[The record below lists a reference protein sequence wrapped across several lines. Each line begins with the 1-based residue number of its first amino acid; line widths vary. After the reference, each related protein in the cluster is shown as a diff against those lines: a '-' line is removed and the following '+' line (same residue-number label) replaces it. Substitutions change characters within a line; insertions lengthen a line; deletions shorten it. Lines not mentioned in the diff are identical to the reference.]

1 MNFIKKKLF
10 QMIQTFTYSRKALNQ
25 MKRNLFLAAI
35 LFAINTAAFGQ
46 LTLQAN
52 LPAAGFIQKGQLW
65 NILVVN
71 NSGANYDCKLNL
83 SLKDRITGQEV
94 LTAATGFFKI
104 SAGALQLNEN
114 NLNPIQY
121 NHISSGIDT
130 KLQGL
135 LPVGSY
141 TACYTLTEASGK
153 VEFAENCFEF
163 DVEPLSPPLLAFPA
177 DSSQSD
183 AQPLQFIWMPPTP
196 AGMFNRLHYEIL
208 ITQINENQKADEA
221 IQQNVPFY
229 NEAGL
234 LNNTLNYSGNNLSF
248 EKDKWYAWQ
257 IIALDDNSYA
267 AKSETWV
274 FKVGSPSVKKML
286 VNQSP
291 FLKMKKKGQTTF
303 GAEKGLAP
311 NGILKLSFVNETTDS
326 VATILITDLNGGKQS
341 AGFKTAL
348 HGGENLV
355 QYDVSK
361 KLRLKEGVIYKA
373 QIINSRKEVWEILF
387 EIHFYKKQ

>member
-1 MNFIKKKLF
+1 MKPNF
-10 QMIQTFTYSRKALNQ
+10 TDRRKVLDQ
-25 MKRNLFLAAI
+25 MKRIFLFVAI
-35 LFAINTAAFGQ
+35 LFAFNTEAISQ

-71 NSGANYDCKLNL
+71 NSVANYDCKLNL

-121 NHISSGIDT
+121 NYISSGIDT

-135 LPVGSY
+135 LPVGAY

-208 ITQINENQKADEA
+208 ITQINQDQKADEA
-221 IQQNVPFY
+221 LQQNIPFY
-229 NEAGL
+229 TEGGL
-234 LNNTLNYSGNNLSF
+234 MNNTLNYSGNNVNF

-257 IIALDDNSYA
+257 IIARDDNTYA
-267 AKSETWV
+267 AKSEAWV
-274 FKVGSPSVKKML
+274 FRVGSPSVEKII
-286 VNQSP
+286 VNQAP
-291 FLKMKKKGQTTF
+291 FLKMKKNNP
-303 GAEKGLAP
+303 EKGMAP
-311 NGILKLSFVNETTDS
+311 NGILKLSYVNETTDS
-326 VATILITDLNGGKQS
+326 FATISITDLNGDKQS
-341 AGFKTAL
+341 LQFKTPL
-348 HGGENLV
+348 HAGENLV
-355 QYDVSK
+355 QCDVSK
-361 KLRLKEGVIYKA
+361 KLRLKEGTIYKA
-373 QIINSRKEVWEILF
+373 QIINSRKEVWTILF
-387 EIHFYKKQ
+387 EIHFYKDNAEQKN

>member
-1 MNFIKKKLF
+1 MKPNF
-10 QMIQTFTYSRKALNQ
+10 TDRRKVLDQ
-25 MKRNLFLAAI
+25 MKRIFLFVAI
-35 LFAINTAAFGQ
+35 LFAFNTEAISQ

-71 NSGANYDCKLNL
+71 NSAANYDCKLNL

-121 NHISSGIDT
+121 NYISSGIDT

-135 LPVGSY
+135 LPVGAY

-208 ITQINENQKADEA
+208 ITQINQDQKADEA
-221 IQQNVPFY
+221 LQQNIPFY
-229 NEAGL
+229 TEGGL
-234 LNNTLNYSGNNLSF
+234 MNNTLNYSGNNVNF

-257 IIALDDNSYA
+257 IIARDDNTYA
-267 AKSETWV
+267 AKSEAWV
-274 FKVGSPSVKKML
+274 FRVGSPSVEKII
-286 VNQSP
+286 VNQAP
-291 FLKMKKKGQTTF
+291 FLKMKKNNP
-303 GAEKGLAP
+303 EKGMAP
-311 NGILKLSFVNETTDS
+311 NGILKLSYVNETTDS
-326 VATILITDLNGGKQS
+326 FATISITDLNGDKQS
-341 AGFKTAL
+341 LQFKTPL
-348 HGGENLV
+348 HAGENLV
-355 QYDVSK
+355 QCDVSK
-361 KLRLKEGVIYKA
+361 KLRLKEGTIYKA
-373 QIINSRKEVWEILF
+373 QIINSRKEVWTILF
-387 EIHFYKKQ
+387 EIHFYKDNAEQKN